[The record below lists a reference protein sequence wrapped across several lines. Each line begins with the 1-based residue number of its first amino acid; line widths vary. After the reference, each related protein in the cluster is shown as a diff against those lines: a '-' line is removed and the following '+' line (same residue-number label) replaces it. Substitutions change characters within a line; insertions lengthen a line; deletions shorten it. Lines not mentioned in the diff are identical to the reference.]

1 MMKLKHKKKKW
12 MLTGLLLAFCVP
24 IITFAS
30 SAGSGVS
37 GLEVAKYKME
47 GAQTKAWTDLPI
59 STSSNTNSYDISITK
74 PGTTVVTLYA
84 QDKAGNQNY
93 QIKSFTITQGMK
105 DAPVDKI
112 EYKLT
117 GATTK
122 DWTSYTGPFTITEE
136 GETYLEAKVYDEA
149 GNITSVK
156 QTIRLDKT
164 NPVNAKAV
172 ITLQ

>member
-1 MMKLKHKKKKW
+1 MKKRNKIWLG
-12 MLTGLLLAFCVP
+12 TGLLLAFSIP
-24 IITFAS
+24 IFTYAATAN
-30 SAGSGVS
+30 SAAS

-47 GAQTKAWTDLPI
+47 GAQPKAWTNLPI
-59 STSSNTNSYDISITK
+59 HHATGLNTFDISITN

-84 QDKAGNQNY
+84 EDKAGNQNY
-93 QIKSFTITQGMK
+93 EIKAFTVTEGMK
-105 DAPVDKI
+105 DAPVKKI

-122 DWTSYTGPFTITEE
+122 DWTNYTGPFVITNE
-136 GETYLEAKVYDEA
+136 GETFLEAKVTDEA
-149 GNITSVK
+149 GNVTTVK